1 MRRAVEEWLPC
12 MHGRVA
18 SGVGSRLR
26 PATQLRSHRLSC
38 VCVRSLSPRRRNA
51 RAYLGQLIPN
61 YHSACSPVFRMPLR
75 IHVGDEN
82 CEEVRDPRESGSQ
95 EEDPQGA
102 ICMHLSCTPPE
113 FCLVTLSIRE
123 HDHGA

>member
-1 MRRAVEEWLPC
+1 M
-12 MHGRVA
+12 
-18 SGVGSRLR
+18 LR
-26 PATQLRSHRLSC
+26 YVKHNLHLEPEQPL
-38 VCVRSLSPRRRNA
+38 N
-51 RAYLGQLIPN
+51 YLW
-61 YHSACSPVFRMPLR
+61 
-75 IHVGDEN
+75 GDP
-82 CEEVRDPRESGSQ
+82 EVRDPRESGSQ

>member
-1 MRRAVEEWLPC
+1 MEWKMYHTCWWAVQLQ
-12 MHGRVA
+12 RD
-18 SGVGSRLR
+18 
-26 PATQLRSHRLSC
+26 ATVQWTLC
-38 VCVRSLSPRRRNA
+38 NV
-51 RAYLGQLIPN
+51 
-61 YHSACSPVFRMPLR
+61 
-75 IHVGDEN
+75 
-82 CEEVRDPRESGSQ
+82 EVRDPRESGSQ